1 MCNPYIV
8 SVDKD
13 TVLIFGISKATSANL
28 SHCLNDKAK
37 CRRDA
42 ALCFKQVLSQLEYL
56 FYAALFLTEDAA
68 ELGHRIERYKKGYCA

>member
-1 MCNPYIV
+1 V

-13 TVLIFGISKATSANL
+13 TVLIFDISKATSANL

-42 ALCFKQVLSQLEYL
+42 ALCFKQVLNQLEYI
-56 FYAALFLTEDAA
+56 FYAVLLLPEYAA
-68 ELGHRIERYKKGYCA
+68 ELGYRIKGNEKGYCTQYPV

>member
-1 MCNPYIV
+1 M

-28 SHCLNDKAK
+28 FSYLFDKAK

-42 ALCFKQVLSQLEYL
+42 ALCFKQVLSQLDYL
-56 FYAALFLTEDAA
+56 FYSVLLLPEDAA
-68 ELGHRIERYKKGYCA
+68 ELGYRIERYEKGYCAEYPV

>member
-1 MCNPYIV
+1 
-8 SVDKD
+8 VDKD

-42 ALCFKQVLSQLEYL
+42 ALCFKQVLSQLDYL
-56 FYAALFLTEDAA
+56 FYSVLLLPEDAA
-68 ELGHRIERYKKGYCA
+68 ELGY

>member
-1 MCNPYIV
+1 

-28 SHCLNDKAK
+28 FHCLNDKAK

-42 ALCFKQVLSQLEYL
+42 ALWFKQVLSRLEYL
-56 FYAALFLTEDAA
+56 FYVALFLAEDAA
-68 ELGHRIERYKKGYCA
+68 ELGY